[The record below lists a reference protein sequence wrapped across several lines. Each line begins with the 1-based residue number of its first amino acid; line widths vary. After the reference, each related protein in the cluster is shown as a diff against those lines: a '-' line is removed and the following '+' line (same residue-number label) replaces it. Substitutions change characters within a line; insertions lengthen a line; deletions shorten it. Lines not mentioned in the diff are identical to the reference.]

1 MQLNETTYETIFLLY
16 IDNELSPKE
25 RLEVEAF
32 IAANPNYALE
42 MEALQA
48 TLARPEL
55 IQYPFKN
62 NLKQQA
68 APSLEDLEK
77 DWNQTYASILKDD
90 VEAIPRLSTSFKN
103 TLKKDSTK
111 EGIVVKPFR
120 FSQQKFTY
128 AAIAACLIIF
138 IGYQQ
143 LTKTSIPD
151 SVVANT
157 KIEQI
162 PISASSLVENNISN
176 TSPKVAVEKFETI
189 AKTKQTVKTIQEA
202 ITKLEVSN
210 SSKTQRIH
218 VIQQESIAMAGSTPN
233 NDNLNNRSI
242 ITTLPSK
249 YSSPTAIITMPLP
262 IASTSIDE
270 DPVEVEKELTS
281 YEFIETEDPNR
292 IIFIANFEIDG
303 NKLRGLKRKVTSFFK
318 NNKSERNK

>member
-32 IAANPNYALE
+32 IAANPSYALE

-138 IGYQQ
+138 IGYQR

-151 SVVANT
+151 SVLANT

-162 PISASSLVENNISN
+162 PISASPLVENNISN
-176 TSPKVAVEKFETI
+176 TSPKVAVEKFKTI

-292 IIFIANFEIDG
+292 TIFIANFEIDG
-303 NKLRGLKRKVTSFFK
+303 NKLRGLKRKVTSFLK
-318 NNKSERNK
+318 NNKSDRNK

>member
-32 IAANPNYALE
+32 IAANPSYALE

-138 IGYQQ
+138 IGYQR

-151 SVVANT
+151 SVLANT

-162 PISASSLVENNISN
+162 PISASPLVENNISN
-176 TSPKVAVEKFETI
+176 TSPKVAVEKFKTI

-292 IIFIANFEIDG
+292 TIFIANFEIDG